1 MSQFST
7 SNPEETELKNEIIE
21 TKRELETI
29 SQVDEFAK
37 YSKTERKINQLRQKL
52 ESISKDQSMAKI
64 QAKAAFHTMWRIL
77 SVSLYYTVWKKRKF
91 PYYFLMKSWKF
102 TLIKFE
108 TYYVKPICGA
118 FCQYHIVEKYTKA
131 LLCCNFSREITQQNL
146 LSASTNACFSTLR
159 KHL

>member
-7 SNPEETELKNEIIE
+7 SNPEETELKNEIVE

-91 PYYFLMKSWKF
+91 PYYFLMKS
-102 TLIKFE
+102 
-108 TYYVKPICGA
+108 
-118 FCQYHIVEKYTKA
+118 
-131 LLCCNFSREITQQNL
+131 
-146 LSASTNACFSTLR
+146 
-159 KHL
+159 